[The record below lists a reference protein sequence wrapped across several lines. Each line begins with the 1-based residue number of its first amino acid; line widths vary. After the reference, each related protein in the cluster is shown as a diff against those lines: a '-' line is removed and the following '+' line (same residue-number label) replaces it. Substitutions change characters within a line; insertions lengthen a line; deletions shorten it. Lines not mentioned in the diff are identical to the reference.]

1 MLSFFLA
8 SFTTLFTIV
17 NPMGAVGPYLAMT
30 LNESE
35 KKRREMALRAS
46 IVSGGV
52 LAFSAAVGAFVF
64 KFYGITLPALKI
76 AGGILLFFVAF
87 DMLNARPSRSKQTAE
102 EEEEG
107 VLKEDIAVFPL
118 AIPLLSGPGA
128 IVSVFILTDKASS
141 MNRHIALYGAILVS
155 SLLVYFVLREA
166 HRVVRILGQIGVNVT
181 SRLMGLVL
189 ASIAIQFVIDGV
201 AAAFAQHKLMP

>member
-17 NPMGAVGPYLAMT
+17 NPMGAVGPFLAMT
-30 LNESE
+30 LDETE

-46 IVSGGV
+46 IISGGV

-102 EEEEG
+102 EEKEG
-107 VLKEDIAVFPL
+107 SLKEDIAVFPL

-141 MNRHIALYGAILVS
+141 WDRHVALYAAILVS
-155 SLLVYFVLREA
+155 SILVYFVLREA

-189 ASIAIQFVIDGV
+189 ASIAMQFIIDGLRG
-201 AAAFAQHKLMP
+201 ALPALAGNP

>member
-8 SFTTLFTIV
+8 SFTTLFSIV
-17 NPMGAVGPYLAMT
+17 NPMGAVGPFLAMT
-30 LNESE
+30 MSETE

-64 KFYGITLPALKI
+64 KFYGITLPALKV

-87 DMLNARPSRSKQTAE
+87 DMLNARPSRSKQTVE

-107 VLKEDIAVFPL
+107 SLKEDIAVFPL

-128 IVSVFILTDKASS
+128 IASVFILTDKASTLE
-141 MNRHIALYGAILVS
+141 RHIGLYGAILLS
-155 SLLVYFVLREA
+155 SMIVYLVLREA
-166 HRVVRILGQIGVNVT
+166 HLVVRVLGQIGVNVT

-189 ASIAIQFVIDGV
+189 ASIAIQFIIDGLK
-201 AAAFAQHKLMP
+201 AALPALAK

>member
-1 MLSFFLA
+1 
-8 SFTTLFTIV
+8 
-17 NPMGAVGPYLAMT
+17 MGAVGPFLAMT
-30 LNESE
+30 LSEPE

-46 IVSGGV
+46 IISGGV

-76 AGGILLFFVAF
+76 AGGVLLFFVAF

-107 VLKEDIAVFPL
+107 TLKEDIAVFPL

-128 IVSVFILTDKASS
+128 IVSVFILTDKAVTLE
-141 MNRHIALYGAILVS
+141 RHIALYAAICVSSILVF
-155 SLLVYFVLREA
+155 FVLREA

-189 ASIAIQFVIDGV
+189 ASIAMQFIVDGLK
-201 AAAFAQHKLMP
+201 AAFPGLT

>member
-1 MLSFFLA
+1 MLSFFIA

-17 NPMGAVGPYLAMT
+17 NPMGAVGPFLAMT
-30 LNESE
+30 LSE
-35 KKRREMALRAS
+35 TEKRRREMAMRAS

-87 DMLNARPSRSKQTAE
+87 DMLNARPSRSKQTVE
-102 EEEEG
+102 EEKEG
-107 VLKEDIAVFPL
+107 TLKEDIAVFPL

-128 IVSVFILTDKASS
+128 IVSVFILTDKAVT
-141 MNRHIALYGAILVS
+141 MERHIGLYAAIMVS
-155 SLLVYFVLREA
+155 SCLVYFVLREA

-189 ASIAIQFVIDGV
+189 ASIAMQFIIDGLK
-201 AAAFAQHKLMP
+201 AALPGLV

>member
-1 MLSFFLA
+1 
-8 SFTTLFTIV
+8 
-17 NPMGAVGPYLAMT
+17 MGAVGPFLAMT
-30 LNESE
+30 IAESE

-46 IVSGGV
+46 IISGGV
-52 LAFSAAVGAFVF
+52 LAFSAALGAFVF

-76 AGGILLFFVAF
+76 AGGVLLFFVAF

-107 VLKEDIAVFPL
+107 TLKEDIAVFPL

-128 IVSVFILTDKASS
+128 IVSVFILTDKAATLE
-141 MNRHIALYGAILVS
+141 RHFGLYAAILVS
-155 SLLVYFVLREA
+155 SALVYLVLRES

-189 ASIAIQFVIDGV
+189 ASIAMQFIIDGFR
-201 AAAFAQHKLMP
+201 AAFPGLLK

>member
-8 SFTTLFTIV
+8 SFTTLLTIV
-17 NPMGAVGPYLAMT
+17 NPLGAVGPFLAMT
-30 LNESE
+30 ISE
-35 KKRREMALRAS
+35 TEAKRREMALRAS
-46 IVSGGV
+46 IISGCV
-52 LAFSAAVGAFVF
+52 LAFAAAVGAFVF

-87 DMLNARPSRSKQTAE
+87 DMLNARPSRSKQTVE
-102 EEEEG
+102 EEKEG
-107 VLKEDIAVFPL
+107 TLKDDIAVFPL

-128 IVSVFILTDKASS
+128 IVSVFILTDKAVTFESH
-141 MNRHIALYGAILVS
+141 MGLYAAILIS
-155 SLLVYFVLREA
+155 SILVYWILRES

-189 ASIAIQFVIDGV
+189 ASIAMQFIIDGLR
-201 AAAFAQHKLMP
+201 AALPALAR

>member
-8 SFTTLFTIV
+8 CFTTLFTIV
-17 NPMGAVGPYLAMT
+17 NPMGAVGPFLAMT
-30 LNESE
+30 LNETES
-35 KKRREMALRAS
+35 KRRGTALRAS

-76 AGGILLFFVAF
+76 AGGVLLFFVAF
-87 DMLNARPSRSKQTAE
+87 DMLNARPSRSKQTQE
-102 EEEEG
+102 EEAEG
-107 VLKEDIAVFPL
+107 TMKEDVAVFPL

-128 IVSVFILTDKASS
+128 IVSVFILTDKASTLEK
-141 MNRHIALYGAILVS
+141 HLGLYAAILVS

-189 ASIAIQFVIDGV
+189 ASIAMQFIIDGLR
-201 AAAFAQHKLMP
+201 AALPALAN